1 MEEIEKNEIWKS
13 IEESGKNDYSTKIKK
28 IVSIVAFI
36 MAMMI
41 IVSIPVAAWFMTEK
55 KLAAYAP
62 VSSPQ
67 SLYIGAGHI
76 HFAVDSNDT
85 DEYEDVRYL
94 YLDGID
100 VDEEGIDYY
109 DYVFCVYGKAIG
121 SFKLQLAYTTNNQFT
136 YEIFYATESDTESA
150 GAVAYTTHGE
160 TPSTYY
166 YSIDSSNSSP
176 IAGKFLNDNN
186 NDPDPP
192 NGLADST
199 MHSDTYG
206 SYDNVNKYAEP
217 IYWQTIGTIQG
228 SIRREAFVKYFIL
241 RVIINGKTTN
251 DRETDIICIAA
262 KSTS

>member
-1 MEEIEKNEIWKS
+1 MEENKILGTEKN
-13 IEESGKNDYSTKIKK
+13 IEESGKDDRSAKIKK
-28 IVSIVAFI
+28 IFSIIAFI
-36 MAMMI
+36 MAMI
-41 IVSIPVAAWFMTEK
+41 LIVSIPVAAWFMTEK

-62 VSSPQ
+62 ISSPQ

-76 HFAVDSNDT
+76 HFAVDPDDT

-136 YEIFYATESDTESA
+136 YEIFYATESTETSP

-176 IAGKFLNDNN
+176 IAGRFLNDNN

-192 NGLADST
+192 NGLADNT
-199 MHSDTYG
+199 MHTDTYG
-206 SYDNVNKYAEP
+206 SYNNVNKYAEP
-217 IYWQTIGTIQG
+217 IYWQTSDAIRG
-228 SIRREAFVKYFIL
+228 SIRREAFVRYFIL
-241 RVIINGKTTN
+241 RVNINGKTTN
-251 DRETDIICIAA
+251 DRETDVICIAA